1 MVLFFHCLGARR
13 VCLSHELFVKCTNN
27 ELPINHKMNM
37 TNTSYKVTY
46 ADSLEDL
53 ELDYK
58 N

>member
-1 MVLFFHCLGARR
+1 
-13 VCLSHELFVKCTNN
+13 
-27 ELPINHKMNM
+27 MNK

-58 N
+58 NYIIWKTSVASQHSVEKSAVSIEKKRMSVLDN